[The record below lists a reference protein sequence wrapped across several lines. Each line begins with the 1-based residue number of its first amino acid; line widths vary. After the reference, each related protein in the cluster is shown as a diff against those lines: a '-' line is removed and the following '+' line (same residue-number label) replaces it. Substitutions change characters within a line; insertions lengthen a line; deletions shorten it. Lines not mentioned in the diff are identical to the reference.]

1 MYQDGQEEGKGKA
14 VGAHAHISVVGPK
27 EQGNEHDNIEARQ
40 RPDALWRP
48 ACIQF
53 FSTCFCDMLL
63 PQVRMTWCHHSILQL
78 SDSAWGHLQFWAG
91 RVAAFCAAQ
100 YAAATL
106 DM

>member
-48 ACIQF
+48 ACTHC
-53 FSTCFCDMLL
+53 STTCSCDTMM
-63 PQVRMTWCHHSILQL
+63 PQV
-78 SDSAWGHLQFWAG
+78 
-91 RVAAFCAAQ
+91 
-100 YAAATL
+100 
-106 DM
+106 